1 MKLIPGYRGYKKK
14 EERRETDRLVRDK
27 AIRLLKES
35 ENNIEDA
42 LESAVNAG
50 NNDLIQLIEK
60 ARGEIHNYIT
70 KIKTAEYGY
79 APGWNL
85 VAIQEKLLEATI
97 ACDSEIIL
105 MAQDL
110 KDYTADISSRAFSKE
125 DVTTQVREVVKK
137 MREFRDKY
145 QERIDIVSG
154 TKQIIEME

>member
-1 MKLIPGYRGYKKK
+1 MKSIPGYRGYKKK
-14 EERRETDRLVRDK
+14 EERRETDRVVRDK

-35 ENNIEDA
+35 EDNMVST

-50 NNDLIQLIEK
+50 NKDLMKLIEK
-60 ARGEIHNYIT
+60 ARGDIHNYIT

-79 APGWNL
+79 APGWNI

-97 ACDSEIIL
+97 ACDSELIL

-110 KDYTADISSRAFSKE
+110 KEYTSDISSRAFGKE
-125 DVTTQVREVVKK
+125 DVTDQVSEVIKK
-137 MREFRDKY
+137 MDDFREKF